1 MNLLCFI
8 RKSRTAPDR
17 QHRYRPVLENLE
29 ERCVLSAGF
38 AQVNLASDLPGL
50 ARIVDPNLI
59 NPWGLAFSPTG
70 PFWFANNGSGV
81 SDLLDGRGQAVPL
94 TVNVPATT
102 AASGTPTGVVVNA
115 SSGFVIS
122 QNGVARP
129 GTFLFDSVDGTISAW
144 NEMV

>member
-81 SDLLDGRGQAVPL
+81 SDLLNGRGQAIPLVVTVPS
-94 TVNVPATT
+94 
-102 AASGTPTGVVVNA
+102 AAESSGTPTGTVFNGGV
-115 SSGFVIS
+115 GFVIS
-122 QNGVARP
+122 ENGVSAPSR
-129 GTFLFDSVDGTISAW
+129 FLFVTQDGTLS
-144 NEMV
+144 